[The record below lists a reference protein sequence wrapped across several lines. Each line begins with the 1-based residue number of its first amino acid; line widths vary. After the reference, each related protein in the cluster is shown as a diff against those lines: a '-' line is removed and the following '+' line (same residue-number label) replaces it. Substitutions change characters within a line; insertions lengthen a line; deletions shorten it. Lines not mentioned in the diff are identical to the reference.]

1 MENFFS
7 GKKILFIAPAFFGY
21 EREIKKRLEQLGAQV
36 DYYDDRPS
44 TRAWSKFAIR
54 VMPST
59 QKKAI
64 HRYFSVLLDNNHGN
78 YDFVFIIKME
88 CMPADILQAL
98 RKKNPKAK
106 FIYYSYDSVKNNGNF
121 RNSVHEFDSA
131 FTFDDQ
137 DAQTI
142 PGIRLRPLF
151 FLNEYRDLPRGET
164 AYSVTFIGTAHSD
177 RYALVKKIDA
187 SLPTGGKPNFFFL
200 FIPSLA
206 IYRLKKMF
214 VPAFFKSKISDF
226 SFTPMNKA
234 QVMAVIAKSHAILDF
249 QHPNQIGL
257 TMRTIEMV
265 GARKKLI
272 TTNQN
277 VKKYDFYRPENIQV
291 IDRDNPHVDP
301 AFLSSP
307 YSELPDE
314 LYNKYSID
322 GWLNDVFSVTP

>member
-1 MENFFS
+1 MENFFN

-21 EREIKKRLEQLGAQV
+21 EREIKERLEQLGAHV
-36 DYYDDRPS
+36 DYHDDRPS

-59 QKKAI
+59 QQKAI

-78 YDFVFIIKME
+78 YDYVFIIKME

-98 RKKNPKAK
+98 RQKNANAK

-121 RNSVHEFDSA
+121 LQSVSQFDSA

-137 DAQTI
+137 DAQAI

-151 FLNEYRDLPRGET
+151 FLNEYRDLPRNES
-164 AYSVTFIGTAHSD
+164 AYAVSFIGTAHSD
-177 RYALVKKIDA
+177 RYALVKKISAALPA
-187 SLPTGGKPNFFFL
+187 SDKPNFFFL
-200 FIPSLA
+200 FIPSMA
-206 IYRLKKMF
+206 IYRLKRIF
-214 VPAFFKSKISDF
+214 VPAFQKSKVSEF

-234 QVMAVIAKSHAILDF
+234 QVMAAIAKSQVILDF

-257 TMRTIEMV
+257 TMRTIEMI

-277 VKKYDFYRPENIQV
+277 VKKYDFYRPENIAV
-291 IDRDNPHVDP
+291 IDRDNPQIDP
-301 AFLSSP
+301 AFLTLP
-307 YSELPDE
+307 YVDLPED

>member
-1 MENFFS
+1 MENFFN

-21 EREIKKRLEQLGAQV
+21 EREIKKRLEELGAHV
-36 DYYDDRPS
+36 DYHDDRPS
-44 TRAWSKFAIR
+44 TSAWSKFAIR
-54 VMPST
+54 VMPRT
-59 QKKAI
+59 QQQAI
-64 HRYFSVLLDNNHGN
+64 HRYFSVLLDSNHGN

-98 RKKNPKAK
+98 REKNAKAK

-121 RNSVHEFDSA
+121 RQSVGQFDSA

-151 FLNEYRDLPRGET
+151 FLNEYRDLPRTEIG
-164 AYSVTFIGTAHSD
+164 YNVTFIGTAHSD
-177 RYALVKKIDA
+177 RYALVKKISA
-187 SLPTGGKPNFFFL
+187 ALPPNGKPNFFFL
-200 FIPSLA
+200 FIPSIV
-206 IYRLKKMF
+206 IYRLKKLF
-214 VPAFFKSKISDF
+214 VPAFFKSKISEF
-226 SFTPMNKA
+226 SFAPMNKA
-234 QVMAVIAKSHAILDF
+234 QVMAAIAKSNVILDF

-277 VKKYDFYRPENIQV
+277 VRKYDFYRPENIAV
-291 IDRDNPHVDP
+291 IDREMPQIDP
-301 AFLSSP
+301 AFLTTP
-307 YSELPDE
+307 YVDLPAA
-314 LYNKYSID
+314 LYDKYSID
-322 GWLNDVFSVTP
+322 GWLRDVFSVVP